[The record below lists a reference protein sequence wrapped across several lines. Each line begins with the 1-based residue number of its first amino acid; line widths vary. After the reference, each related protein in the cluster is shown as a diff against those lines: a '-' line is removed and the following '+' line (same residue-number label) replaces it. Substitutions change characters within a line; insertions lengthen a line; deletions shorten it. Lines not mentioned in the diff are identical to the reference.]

1 MERAKDW
8 RRSAEARSSC
18 RLPLLRKRLRLF
30 RRRASCAAYDIR
42 RNHRASLLD
51 IVSAHDSKATS
62 WFPELAESSK
72 SMRERFAA
80 ARRNRRGHL
89 TDENRRFLR
98 IFKRATHAGSF
109 GYSTR
114 LAELAVDLPATQ
126 DSIHLLP
133 PITKLECGSSMQV
146 NRGFAG
152 RSKQNDRTH
161 RNDSSTARGPERE
174 KGAVRCYQPRSRSTA
189 QRVRGSCSSRLK
201 ICRTLKNLEGRVAPG
216 RSSSLSQARVPT
228 RRSVRIAHLS
238 RSRQATRP
246 YRGAR
251 RCRLLGAFPSLVE
264 AKPDNSGLNPSW
276 AI

>member
-18 RLPLLRKRLRLF
+18 RLPRLRKRLRLF

-51 IVSAHDSKATS
+51 IVSAHESKVTY
-62 WFPELAESSK
+62 WFPELPESSR

-133 PITKLECGSSMQV
+133 PITKLEWEALCRLIGGSPDV
-146 NRGFAG
+146 
-152 RSKQNDRTH
+152 RSKMTEPIEMIRRPLLVLSERRVLCGVISHAHDQLRNAFEEAAAQDSKFVERYRTWSGEWH
-161 RNDSSTARGPERE
+161 QGEV
-174 KGAVRCYQPRSRSTA
+174 VRCLRRVFPPDAVYESLTYPDPDKPLGHTA
-189 QRVRGSCSSRLK
+189 ELDAAVFWEPFL
-201 ICRTLKNLEGRVAPG
+201 V
-216 RSSSLSQARVPT
+216 
-228 RRSVRIAHLS
+228 LS
-238 RSRQATRP
+238 RRNRTIQA
-246 YRGAR
+246 
-251 RCRLLGAFPSLVE
+251 
-264 AKPDNSGLNPSW
+264 
-276 AI
+276 

>member
-51 IVSAHDSKATS
+51 IVSAHESKVTY
-62 WFPELAESSK
+62 WFPELPESSK

-114 LAELAVDLPATQ
+114 LAELAVD
-126 DSIHLLP
+126 
-133 PITKLECGSSMQV
+133 
-146 NRGFAG
+146 
-152 RSKQNDRTH
+152 
-161 RNDSSTARGPERE
+161 
-174 KGAVRCYQPRSRSTA
+174 
-189 QRVRGSCSSRLK
+189 SRLD
-201 ICRTLKNLEGRVAPG
+201 TPSASDHE
-216 RSSSLSQARVPT
+216 ARVWKLY
-228 RRSVRIAHLS
+228 A
-238 RSRQATRP
+238 
-246 YRGAR
+246 G
-251 RCRLLGAFPSLVE
+251 
-264 AKPDNSGLNPSW
+264 
-276 AI
+276 